1 MTLQRTLTTFKGEN
15 VRFGSLRS
23 GRGFPP
29 LLSRSDL
36 RGPLHQ
42 SRAGVLLGSGPL
54 GLSRAKT
61 SPISPYLSRPALI
74 FAKRETAEATIP
86 IPPIKTGIKAH
97 TICEYIPHLR

>member
-1 MTLQRTLTTFKGEN
+1 ML
-15 VRFGSLRS
+15 GSVVY
-23 GRGFPP
+23 GPAGAFPP
-29 LLSRSDL
+29 PVPV
-36 RGPLHQ
+36 GPLHQ